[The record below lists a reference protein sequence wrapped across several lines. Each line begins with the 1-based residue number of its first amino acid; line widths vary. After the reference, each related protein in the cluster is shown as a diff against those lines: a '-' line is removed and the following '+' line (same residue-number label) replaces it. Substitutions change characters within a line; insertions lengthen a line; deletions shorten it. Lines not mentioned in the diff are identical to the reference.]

1 MPIRRGCASVNR
13 VNRVQ
18 GNQRGRETRPVAERA
33 HRPLLFIRCSQIG
46 PYAFHRQ
53 FWRNFQIDA
62 PLPFPPPPPL
72 FIDFSLR
79 TWKRVRIRA
88 EWIRLLKIVAP
99 QTLFWIIVAIFF
111 VPDRGR
117 NWEGKS
123 REKVND
129 GLFSLE
135 DYCRGRRMFPFSNF
149 HSSQPTQPSQP
160 RRNYSYV
167 ELVLPKRLYCFFFAL
182 LSCVEFEEETRY
194 LRYKNSSSPFS
205 YLEKLFCHIALD
217 FSFSRF

>member
-1 MPIRRGCASVNR
+1 MADVNVVSLMPIRRGCASVNR

-33 HRPLLFIRCSQIG
+33 HRLSGPLLFIRCSQIG
-46 PYAFHRQ
+46 PYALHRQ

-62 PLPFPPPPPL
+62 PFPPLPPL

-79 TWKRVRIRA
+79 KRVKTCSNRSGSGF
-88 EWIRLLKIVAP
+88 RLLKIVTR
-99 QTLFWIIVAIFF
+99 QTLFWIILAIFF

-117 NWEGKS
+117 KNWEGKS
-123 REKVND
+123 GEKVNT

-135 DYCRGRRMFPFSNF
+135 DYCRGRCICLLFSF
-149 HSSQPTQPSQP
+149 FTTDHPSQP

-167 ELVLPKRLYCFFFAL
+167 
-182 LSCVEFEEETRY
+182 
-194 LRYKNSSSPFS
+194 
-205 YLEKLFCHIALD
+205 D
-217 FSFSRF
+217 